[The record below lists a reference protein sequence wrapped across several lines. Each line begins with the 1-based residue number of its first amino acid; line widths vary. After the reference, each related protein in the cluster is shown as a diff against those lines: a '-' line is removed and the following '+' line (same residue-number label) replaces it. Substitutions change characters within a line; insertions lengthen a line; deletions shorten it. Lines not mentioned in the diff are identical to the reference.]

1 MKQQPHHDC
10 KKELHDASLK
20 VTPARLGVLAALEKA
35 DAPLDVS
42 SILTYLNAHHIEAD
56 KVTVF
61 RIIHA
66 LTDKSIVNPIQ
77 FNEGKFRY
85 EYAAKPA
92 HHHFI
97 CDNCGKVIDIEG
109 CFIQTMEKDIAQKKG
124 VLVKRH
130 SLEFFGLCADC
141 QK

>member
-1 MKQQPHHDC
+1 MNQQTKHDC
-10 KKELHDASLK
+10 REELRKSALK
-20 VTPARLGVLAALEKA
+20 VTPARLGVLDALEHT
-35 DAPLDVS
+35 DTPLDINTIIS
-42 SILTYLNAHHIEAD
+42 YLKSHHIEAD

-66 LTDKSIVNPIQ
+66 LTEKGLVKQIQ

-85 EYAAKPA
+85 EYADKPT

-97 CDNCGKVIDIEG
+97 CDDCGKVIDIEG
-109 CFIQTMEKDIAQKKG
+109 CYIQTMEKDIAQKKG